1 MQTSSH
7 RRVAA
12 HRPSWIAIPLA
23 VALLAALVGDQSL
36 NQATSAAAADVVAF
50 RVNAGGP
57 SLTGTPA
64 WSADTGG
71 APSPYVNAA
80 QTGNA
85 TFSTSTAIDVS
96 HPSIPAGTPAQLF
109 QTERW
114 DPGAAPEMEWNFPVT
129 TGKRYEVRLYF
140 AEIYSG
146 TQAVGARVFDVVVD
160 GKLVLD
166 NYDVFAKVGANKGVV
181 ERVQITSDTNIDVD
195 LLHVVENP
203 AIKGIE
209 IVELAATTPS
219 QLGATPSALGFG
231 QVLVDTTQNQTLELT
246 NLGDIGNP
254 SITVTGTT
262 ISGTNASM
270 FADTFD
276 DGAGVTLTPGST
288 TAFTV
293 TFTPTSTGAK
303 SATLSVTHTGSNSP
317 MSIPLTG
324 EGVSSPPVAFSKSSL
339 AGETSSQP
347 TSLQFGPDGKLYVAQ
362 QNGVIKV
369 YGVARNSK
377 DSYAV
382 TSTQTI
388 TSIQSMPNRND
399 DGTLDPSVTNR
410 QVTGLL
416 VAGTAANPVIYVG
429 SSDPR
434 IGGGGSGTETG
445 LDTNSGIISRL
456 TWNGSSWQ
464 KVDLVRG
471 LPRSEENHSTNGLQ
485 LDPTTNTLYVAQGGN
500 TNMGAP
506 SNNFAKLPEYALSA
520 AILSVDLDAIGNSS
534 YDLPTLDDSAR
545 TGVNDANDPF
555 GGNDGNNQAKLVPGG
570 PVQVFHAGFR
580 NPYDLLITESGRYY
594 TIDNG
599 ANAGWGGVPVNEGPQ
614 GTCTNDISEPGTTDV
629 DTFHL
634 VKVNG
639 YGGHPNPTRG
649 NMANTFSSP
658 PQSPVSVA
666 NPIECDW
673 RAAGPERGNITAYSA
688 STNGLTEYT
697 ASNFGGELTGDI
709 LSASFDNKIYRAK
722 LNSTGTQ
729 LVAGQALFQNVG
741 HTPLD
746 VVAQGDGSMFPGT
759 VWVADIG
766 NGNITVFEPSDYGGS
781 GGGSCAGTD
790 STTLDEDGDGFKNA
804 DEIDNGTNPCS
815 SADVPPDRDG
825 DKISDL
831 NDPDDDND
839 SLPDTS
845 DPFAIDPNNGK
856 TTTTPLRLTWDN
868 DAPLAG
874 GLMNLGFT
882 GLMTNGTSNYASL
895 YDPSKMTAGGAAG
908 VATVDQVSEGDAY
921 ASLNTQEYGF
931 QVGFVPPAG
940 SFTAHTRVLGPFQ
953 GLTPQDYQSM
963 GLFIGTG
970 HQDHYAKLV
979 VSANGGAGG
988 VEFLKEVSG
997 MPTGRPQAPV
1007 ALPGPDAIDL
1017 YLTIDR
1023 AAGTVQ
1029 PSFTVTTA
1037 GTTGPRTTVG
1047 GPEPIPASWLSGTSA
1062 LAAGLISTSNG
1073 PGPPFPATWDFFEV
1087 LPDTAPSKSLVANPN
1102 SLTFESPQGGAS
1114 QSANV
1119 ALSASDGAP
1128 ASYSVTDNAAWLTV
1142 TPTSGTAPS
1151 SLMVT
1156 VNPAGL
1162 ATGTHNAV
1170 VTATSSGYNS
1180 VEVPV
1185 TLSVAGSTSTYSL
1198 VLSANERR
1206 ENPQPLDGKTVSGN
1220 IYVSTTPTTG
1230 VRQVRF
1236 FIDNVAATGTPFSTD
1251 THSPYDL
1258 AGGNRAKAKPFDTR
1272 LLSDG
1277 RHTIT
1282 AAVDLTAGGTELTQ
1296 ATITV
1301 ANTTPSWSS
1310 AASTPV
1316 ALGEVSSG
1324 LIAGTLYVVG
1334 EGSPVTL
1341 AYDTTAKTWTSS
1353 GLATRPFPGNHHA
1366 AEVVGGKLY
1375 LFGGLGGGSE
1385 GKVQIYDPAT
1395 NQWTQGAPM
1404 PFAAGSSS
1412 SAVIGSHVYVSGGI
1426 VGSSTTSQAARYT
1439 PSTNTWQAI
1448 APMPQGRN
1456 HAAAESD
1463 GSKMFVFGGRGPGSG
1478 DGNVV
1483 ANGFDTVQIYDPAAN
1498 TWVSSLDTGSTL
1510 EPLPQ
1515 ARGGMGTA
1523 VFTNGE
1529 FWIMGGET
1537 STGPGATADGVYS
1550 RVDVYNP
1557 TTDTWRSGP
1566 AMPTARHGIFPVLNG
1581 TQIHVAGGGVKAG
1594 FSSSTV
1600 HEVLAPV

>member
-1 MQTSSH
+1 
-7 RRVAA
+7 
-12 HRPSWIAIPLA
+12 
-23 VALLAALVGDQSL
+23 
-36 NQATSAAAADVVAF
+36 
-50 RVNAGGP
+50 
-57 SLTGTPA
+57 
-64 WSADTGG
+64 
-71 APSPYVNAA
+71 
-80 QTGNA
+80 
-85 TFSTSTAIDVS
+85 
-96 HPSIPAGTPAQLF
+96 
-109 QTERW
+109 
-114 DPGAAPEMEWNFPVT
+114 
-129 TGKRYEVRLYF
+129 
-140 AEIYSG
+140 
-146 TQAVGARVFDVVVD
+146 
-160 GKLVLD
+160 
-166 NYDVFAKVGANKGVV
+166 
-181 ERVQITSDTNIDVD
+181 
-195 LLHVVENP
+195 
-203 AIKGIE
+203 
-209 IVELAATTPS
+209 
-219 QLGATPSALGFG
+219 
-231 QVLVDTTQNQTLELT
+231 
-246 NLGDIGNP
+246 
-254 SITVTGTT
+254 
-262 ISGTNASM
+262 M
-270 FADTFD
+270 FADSFD
-276 DGAGVTLTPGST
+276 DAADVTLTPGST

-293 TFTPTSTGAK
+293 TFTPTSTGVK
-303 SATLSVTHTGSNSP
+303 SATLSVSHTGSNSP
-317 MSIPLTG
+317 LSIPLTG
-324 EGVSSPPVAFSKSSL
+324 EGVSSLTTAFSKSSL

-369 YGVARNSK
+369 YGVARNGK

-382 TSTQTI
+382 TGTQTI

-399 DGTLDPSVTNR
+399 DGTLNPSVTGR
-410 QVTGLL
+410 QVTGIL
-416 VAGTAANPVIYVG
+416 VAGSAANPVIYVG

-464 KVDLVRG
+464 KLDLVRG

-485 LDPTTNTLYVAQGGN
+485 LDAATNTLYAAQGGN

-520 AILSVDLDAIGNSS
+520 AILSVDLDAIGNST

-555 GGNDGNNQAKLVPGG
+555 GGNNGNNQAKLVPGG
-570 PVQVFHAGFR
+570 PVQVFHPGFR

-599 ANAGWGGVPVNEGPQ
+599 ANAGWGDVPVNEGPA
-614 GTCTNDISEPGTTDV
+614 GTCTNGIHEPGTTDV

-673 RAAGPERGNITAYSA
+673 RAAGPERGNITAYVA

-697 ASNFGGELTGDI
+697 ASNFGGALKGDI
-709 LSASFDNKIYRAK
+709 LSASFDNRIYRAK

-729 LVAGQALFQNVG
+729 LVSGQALFQNVG
-741 HTPLD
+741 DTPLD
-746 VVAQGDGSMFPGT
+746 VVAQGDGSVFPGT

-766 NGNITVFEPSDYGGS
+766 NGNITVFEPGDFGGS
-781 GGGSCAGTD
+781 GGGTCAGTD
-790 STTLDEDGDGFKNA
+790 STTLDEDADGFTNA
-804 DEIDNGTNPCS
+804 DEIDNGTSPCS
-815 SADVPPDRDG
+815 SADVPADQDG
-825 DKISDL
+825 DKTSDL

-839 SLPDTS
+839 GLPDTS
-845 DPFAIDPNNGK
+845 DPFAIDPNNGM

-882 GLMTNGTSNYASL
+882 GLMTNGTSDYDSL
-895 YDPSKMTAGGAAG
+895 YDPAKMTAGGAAG
-908 VATVDQVSEGDAY
+908 VATVDQVSEGDAF

-931 QVGFVPPAG
+931 QVGITPQSG

-953 GLTPQDYQSM
+953 GLTPQGLQSM

-970 HQDHYAKLV
+970 HQDNYAKLV

-988 VEFLKEVSG
+988 IEFLKEVSG
-997 MPTGRPQAPV
+997 FPTFRPQAAV

-1017 YLTIDR
+1017 YLTVDPATR
-1023 AAGTVQ
+1023 TVQ

-1037 GTTGPRTTVG
+1037 GTTGPRTALG
-1047 GPEPIPASWLSGTSA
+1047 APEPIPAGWLSGTAA

-1073 PGPPFPATWDFFEV
+1073 TAPPFPATWDFFEV
-1087 LPDTAPSKSLVANPN
+1087 VPEAAPTKSLVASPT
-1102 SLTFESPQGGAS
+1102 SVAFGAPQGGAS

-1119 ALSASDGAP
+1119 ALSTSDGAAAP
-1128 ASYSVTDNAAWLTV
+1128 YLVTDNATWVTV
-1142 TPTSGTAPS
+1142 APTSGTTPS
-1151 SLMVT
+1151 SVMVT

-1162 ATGTHNAV
+1162 AAGTYNAA
-1170 VTATSSGYNS
+1170 VTASSSGYSS
-1180 VEVPV
+1180 VTVPV
-1185 TLSVAGSTSTYSL
+1185 TLSVASTSTYSL
-1198 VLSANERR
+1198 VLSTSERR

-1220 IYVSTTPTTG
+1220 VYVSTTPSTG

-1236 FIDNVAATGTPFSTD
+1236 FIDNVGATGTPYSTD
-1251 THSPYDL
+1251 TQSPYDL
-1258 AGGNRAKAKPFDTR
+1258 AGGNPAKAKPFDTR
-1272 LLSDG
+1272 GLPDG
-1277 RHTIT
+1277 QHTIT
-1282 AAVDLTAGGTELTQ
+1282 AAVDLTAGGTQLTH
-1296 ATITV
+1296 AGITV
-1301 ANTTPSWSS
+1301 ANTGPSWSS
-1310 AASTPV
+1310 AAPMPV
-1316 ALGEVSSG
+1316 ALGEVASG
-1324 LIAGTLYVVG
+1324 LVAGKLYVVG

-1341 AYDTTAKTWTSS
+1341 AYDTTTNTWTSS
-1353 GLATRPFPGNHHA
+1353 GLATRPFIGNHHA

-1375 LFGGLGGGSE
+1375 LFGGLGGGSD

-1412 SAVIGSHVYVSGGI
+1412 SAVIGSQVYVSGGI

-1463 GSKMFVFGGRGPGSG
+1463 GSRMFVFGGRGTGSG

-1483 ANGFDTVQIYDPAAN
+1483 ANGFDTVQIYNPATN
-1498 TWVSSLDTGSTL
+1498 TWVSSLDSGSTL
-1510 EPLPQ
+1510 KPLPQ

-1529 FWIMGGET
+1529 FWVMGGET
-1537 STGPGATADGVYS
+1537 STGAGATADGVYN

-1557 TTDTWRSGP
+1557 TTNTWRAGP
-1566 AMPTARHGIFPVLNG
+1566 PMPTARHGIFPVLDG
-1581 TQIHVAGGGVKAG
+1581 TRIRVAGGGVRAG